1 MTLQEAK
8 KQVVLTEDGKVKV
21 CGIVVGTW
29 KKQNPRKERNDRRLV
44 DVWYTAV
51 TKETRMMAIPMAVIH
66 NHGQYTK
73 NELRESI
80 AHCHHREIEGTTN
93 KR

>member
-1 MTLQEAK
+1 MTLKEAK
-8 KQVVLTEDGKVKV
+8 KQVVLTEDGRVKV
-21 CGIVVGTW
+21 CGTVVGTW
-29 KKQNPRKERNDRRLV
+29 KKEYPRKERKDKRLA
-44 DVWYTAV
+44 DVWYSAV

-80 AHCHHREIEGTTN
+80 AQSHYREINGVAN
-93 KR
+93 KL